1 MKADKKKA
9 SMIFKNIADDG
20 HINAMYAYFIML
32 FKGDGIEINK
42 EKAMNYL
49 EMAANKG
56 HLNAIIHSLI
66 FFTKEITLH

>member
-42 EKAMNYL
+42 EKQL
-49 EMAANKG
+49 
-56 HLNAIIHSLI
+56 IISKWQQ
-66 FFTKEITLH
+66 TKVILMQLYIR